1 MVPVLGDLSLP
12 LWGLTS
18 EHFAELAHSID
29 AIYHNG
35 AAVNFVYPYR
45 LLRDANVS
53 ATREALRLASLGR
66 AKPIHF
72 VSTFSVHAASD
83 RRAGEI
89 ITESAPLPSCTSL
102 HDGYSQSKWVAE
114 QMLQAAAARGWPVT
128 IYRPGRIT
136 GHSGTGIANTKDFL
150 HTMILGCL
158 ELGAAPQLD
167 MCVDMTPVD
176 YVSRAIVELSGQT
189 HPAGQVFHLVNPRSP
204 RLEELVFWMRSAGH
218 SIEEMSFAEWRRRLL
233 ALAGQ
238 LPGEMF
244 EPLAQVFSPA
254 ADAAENGLPAR
265 LLDPTL
271 DCSQASS
278 ALATVGV
285 ELPAVDER
293 LLAVYL
299 QKLQSS
305 GFLETAA
312 VPRSVAEGTT
322 APPPRPGMTSPA
334 SGR

>member
-1 MVPVLGDLSLP
+1 M
-12 LWGLTS
+12 
-18 EHFAELAHSID
+18 
-29 AIYHNG
+29 
-35 AAVNFVYPYR
+35 
-45 LLRDANVS
+45 
-53 ATREALRLASLGR
+53 
-66 AKPIHF
+66 
-72 VSTFSVHAASD
+72 HAASD

-114 QMLQAAAARGWPVT
+114 QMLQAATARGWPVT

-204 RLEELVFWMRSAGH
+204 RLEELVFWMHRPDILSKRCPSPNGGGD
-218 SIEEMSFAEWRRRLL
+218 SV
-233 ALAGQ
+233 LAGQ